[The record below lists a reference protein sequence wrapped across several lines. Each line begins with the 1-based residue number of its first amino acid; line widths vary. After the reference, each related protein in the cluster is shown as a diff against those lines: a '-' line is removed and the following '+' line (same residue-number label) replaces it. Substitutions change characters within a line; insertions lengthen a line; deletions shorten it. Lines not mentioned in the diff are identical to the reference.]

1 MCHTRRMDKK
11 PLHGY
16 AARWDAVAKREALL
30 LQQTSLKTRFQQLLS
45 IFKLGRELGLGGKDD
60 DDTQSVRL
68 RWALLKREKSCG

>member
-1 MCHTRRMDKK
+1 MDKK